1 MKREKPDTNGPSND
15 VRRASARI
23 ASEAEGS
30 VAGITLDE
38 EVGVAKRDGRVLRI
52 GAREFMIL
60 RLLLQNPDRTFSR
73 EELRSLV
80 WPDELSIDLR
90 TVDVKVHR
98 LRSALKLQRAP
109 DPVASVRGVGYRLK
123 PTCGADYEKWHEQL
137 EARHRRKSERMIPR

>member
-1 MKREKPDTNGPSND
+1 MKSEKPGTHGLSDGL
-15 VRRASARI
+15 RREETAR
-23 ASEAEGS
+23 AAGRAEEG

-38 EVGVAKRDGRVLRI
+38 KVRLAKRNGRPLRI

-60 RLLLQNPDRTFSR
+60 RLLVQNPDRTFSR

-90 TVDVKVHR
+90 TVDVKVYR
-98 LRSALKLQRAP
+98 LRNSLKLQRAP

-123 PTCGADYEKWHEQL
+123 ATCVEDYEKWHKQL
-137 EARHRRKSERMIPR
+137 NARPLRRSGS

>member
-1 MKREKPDTNGPSND
+1 MKSEKPDIQGLSDNL
-15 VRRASARI
+15 RREETARLGGQ
-23 ASEAEGS
+23 AQGA

-38 EVGVAKRDGRVLRI
+38 GAGIAQRNGRPLRI

-60 RLLLQNPDRTFSR
+60 RLLVQNPDRTFSR

-90 TVDVKVHR
+90 TVDVKVYR
-98 LRSALKLQRAP
+98 LRNSLKLQRAP

-123 PTCGADYEKWHEQL
+123 ATCVEDYEKWHKQL
-137 EARHRRKSERMIPR
+137 NARPLRRSGS